1 MTKTAFLPLLVL
13 ALACNVAPKADYVL
27 FSGKI
32 TNPTGE
38 NVIVSRDGFEQSMA
52 LSENGEWSDT
62 LRLEPGYYRFSDGN
76 EYASIYL
83 SPGFVLSME
92 LNTEEFDE
100 SIKYSGAGSEINNY
114 VAAKYLLNESS
125 LEMDEFFQVNE
136 EEAQKELDRLS
147 SELNALLDEA
157 PNLPEDFVLMEKRN
171 ILYMVEGN
179 KPYYAYYH
187 KRYEEGYEA
196 SDEFLSSLDDI
207 DYDNEADYTNLDSYR
222 FLVQDYHAN
231 KMDELES
238 LGEKVAYVQSIQNP
252 KVKKG
257 QAKALTYKMEPG
269 DPDNQLVVELIN
281 EVEENQDFKDR
292 ISQKAEA
299 MAKIGPG
306 EVSPTFSYPN
316 TNGEIVSLEDLK
328 GQYVYIDVWATWCG
342 PCKREIPHLKALE
355 EEYSDKNI
363 AFVGVSIDE
372 AEDKEKWMDFV
383 IGNELVGIQILADS
397 DWESKWV
404 RDYAIYSIPRFI
416 LLDTEGNIIDAM
428 APRPSEKDALVGLF
442 NEYNI

>member
-13 ALACNVAPKADYVL
+13 AMACNMAPKADYVL

-38 NVIVSRDGFEQSMA
+38 NVIISRDGFEQSMA
-52 LSENGEWSDT
+52 INENGEWSDT
-62 LRLEPGYYRFSDGN
+62 LRLEAGYYRFSDGN

-83 SPGFVLSME
+83 APGYDLSME
-92 LNTEEFDE
+92 INTEEFDE
-100 SIKYSGAGSEINNY
+100 SISYAGEGSAVNNY

-125 LEMDEFFQVNE
+125 LQMDEFFKVNE

-147 SELNALLDEA
+147 SELNGLLDGT
-157 PNLPEDFVLMEKRN
+157 PNLPEDFVQMEKRN

-179 KPYYAYYH
+179 KPYFAYYH
-187 KRYEEGYEA
+187 KRHEDGYEA
-196 SDEFLSSLDDI
+196 SEDFLSSLDKI

-222 FLVQDYHAN
+222 FLVQEYHGN
-231 KMDELES
+231 QMEELET
-238 LGEKVAYVQSIQNP
+238 LGDKVGYVQSIQNP

-257 QAKALTYKMEPG
+257 QAKTLTYQMEPG
-269 DPDNQLVVELIN
+269 DPDNQLVVELID
-281 EVEENQDFKDR
+281 EVEENEGYKDR
-292 ISQKAEA
+292 IRQKAEA

-306 EVSPTFSYPN
+306 EVSPSFSYPD
-316 TNGEIVSLEDLK
+316 TEGQLVSLEDLK

-372 AEDKEKWMDFV
+372 EEDKEKWMNFV
-383 IGNELVGIQILADS
+383 VDNELVGIQIFADS

-428 APRPSEKDALVGLF
+428 APRPSEKDELVGLF
-442 NEYNI
+442 DEYNI